1 MCLSGRYGR
10 AAWTLLVAGVFT
22 MVGFQFGAIH
32 ARTNGIWT
40 FWAEEHDSEHGNGL
54 VERRVAVLI
63 IGSARTLVWPAVCQ
77 NIKANLVDGLRQR
90 RKGSVQWQVDVFF
103 FIALTDA
110 GPKGRNL
117 SGQRHGIDELS
128 QCKDILKPVHVE
140 LMPETYPMPKHES
153 CLSARDMPNYWNQT
167 TFWNVPGASE
177 RKYSQC
183 RRVVEAFTYVEKVY
197 EPKAGKRY
205 DAWVRAR
212 TDSVYLAPVPPM
224 ADFDLR
230 KLTSTSLAMMDHWH
244 LVSRDC
250 KTAIPFNCIKC
261 VHSQFDECS
270 NRPEI
275 VRSFAVQTVVAR
287 EKDVAWLRKTQ
298 GITQLAARPKP
309 HEKQGYLFVECDRW
323 VQECGRLVNKTKDGQ
338 HTVNG
343 SWHSCDPSPCRK
355 MQLEFLKAELPGE
368 RAQLLEQRGSEHSR
382 VAVLIIGSARTLVR
396 PAVCQNIKANLVDG
410 LRQRGKGSVQ
420 WQVDVFF
427 FIALTDAGPKGR
439 NRSGQ
444 RHGIDELSQC
454 KDILKPVHTEL
465 MPETYPMPKHESCLS
480 ARDMPNYW
488 NQTTFWNVPG
498 ASERKYSQC
507 RRVVEAF
514 TYVEKV
520 YEPKAGKRYDA
531 WVRARTDSVYLA
543 PVPPMADFDLRK
555 LTSTSLAMVDHWH
568 LVSRDCKTA
577 LPFNCIKCGH
587 SQFDDCPSRPEIV
600 RSFAVQAVVAREYDA
615 AFLRKTQGFTRL
627 TARPKP
633 HEKQGYL
640 FLECQRLNEECARL
654 VNKTRDG
661 KHTVNGSWH
670 FCDPS
675 PCKKMQL
682 EFLQA
687 PLPLD

>member
-1 MCLSGRYGR
+1 
-10 AAWTLLVAGVFT
+10 

-32 ARTNGIWT
+32 ARTKNGIWT
-40 FWAEEHDSEHGNGL
+40 FWAEQHDSEHETGL
-54 VERRVAVLI
+54 VGSRVAVLI

-77 NIKANLVDGLRQR
+77 NINTNLVDGLRQR
-90 RKGSVQWQVDVFF
+90 KHGSVRWHVDVFL

-117 SGQRHGIDELS
+117 SGHRHGVDELS
-128 QCKDILKPVHVE
+128 PCKDILKPVHVE

-153 CLSARDMPNYWNQT
+153 CLSEQDMPNYWNQT
-167 TFWNVPGASE
+167 TFWHVAGASE

-183 RRVVEAFTYVEKVY
+183 RRVVEAFTYVQRVY
-197 EPKAGKRY
+197 EPKAGIRY

-250 KTAIPFNCIKC
+250 KTAIPVNCI
-261 VHSQFDECS
+261 
-270 NRPEI
+270 
-275 VRSFAVQTVVAR
+275 R
-287 EKDVAWLRKTQ
+287 EKDAAWLRKTQ
-298 GITQLAARPKP
+298 GITQLAARPKA
-309 HEKQGYLFVECDRW
+309 HEKQGYLFLECDRW
-323 VQECGRLVNKTKDGQ
+323 SQECARLVNKTKDGQ
-338 HTVNG
+338 HSVNG

-368 RAQLLEQRGSEHSR
+368 RAQLTEQRGAEHEKGLVGSR
-382 VAVLIIGSARTLVR
+382 VAVLIIGSARTLVW
-396 PAVCQNIKANLVDG
+396 PAVCQNMKANLVDG
-410 LRQRGKGSVQ
+410 LRQRRKGSVQ
-420 WQVDVFF
+420 WHVDVFF

-444 RHGIDELSQC
+444 SHDIDELSQC
-454 KDILKPVHTEL
+454 RDILKPVHVEL
-465 MPETYPMPKHESCLS
+465 MPEAYPMPEHESCLS

-488 NQTTFWNVPG
+488 NQTTFWNVAG

-520 YEPKAGKRYDA
+520 YEPNTGIRYDA

-543 PVPPMADFDLRK
+543 PVPPMADFDLGK

-587 SQFDDCPSRPEIV
+587 SQFDECQNRPGIV
-600 RSFAVQAVVAREYDA
+600 RSFAMQAVVAREYDA
-615 AFLRKTQGFTRL
+615 AFLRKTHGFTRL
-627 TARPKP
+627 PARPKP

-640 FLECQRLNEECARL
+640 FLECQRFIEECARL
-654 VNKTRDG
+654 VNKTKDG

-675 PCKKMQL
+675 PCRKMQL

-687 PLPLD
+687 PLPQL